1 MDETDSWLLNL
12 PPTSK
17 QRWAAL
23 TVAAGILAGFGIV
36 APFASTPLPRI
47 IALVPSITA
56 TISVTNLITSILL
69 FAHFSIYR
77 SRALLVL
84 ASGYLF
90 VALIVIPN
98 ALTLPGAF
106 SPTGLLGA
114 GPQSAAW
121 LYCFWHIGFAAAL
134 LSYVW
139 FKEEERTT
147 HAMHASALSA
157 VVWTI
162 TIVFGLVCGLTL
174 FATTG
179 ENLLPRLFQ
188 DGAQF
193 APATQYI
200 LISMSLFCAIAIAV
214 LWARR
219 RSVLDQWLLIVALS
233 LLSELVFVVLGAGRF
248 TLGSYANRA
257 FSLVTSTIVL
267 AVLLA
272 ETTRL
277 YSRLARSNIML
288 RREQNS
294 KLMTLEAMSA
304 SISHEV
310 RQPLA
315 AIVSNGSAALRFLD
329 RVPPNVEEVRSALTR
344 LLRDSHRV
352 EQVLDSLR
360 ALFGNPNQRNELVN
374 ANEIALEALRIF
386 RDELR
391 NHRIIT
397 RTHLTSEL
405 LPITGNKGQLQE
417 VILNLIHNA
426 IEAMDE
432 VKADRRVLQVK
443 TQLDVDSIVLA
454 VEDSGPGID
463 PNKMN
468 SIFDAFVTTKRDG
481 MGLGL
486 AICRTIVERHEGKMF
501 VVPAH
506 PHGCVFHVVLPIGT
520 PGLRKAKREL
530 ERSPGE

>member
-23 TVAAGILAGFGIV
+23 AVAAGVLAGFGIV
-36 APFASTPLPRI
+36 APFASTPVPRI
-47 IALVPSITA
+47 IALGPSITA

-98 ALTLPGAF
+98 ALTVPGAF
-106 SPTGLLGA
+106 SLTGLLGA
-114 GPQSAAW
+114 GPQSAGW
-121 LYCFWHIGFAAAL
+121 LYCFWHTGFAAAL

-147 HAMHASALSA
+147 HAMLASALSA
-157 VVWTI
+157 VAWTI

-174 FATTG
+174 FATAG
-179 ENLLPRLFQ
+179 EDLLPRLFQ

-193 APATQYI
+193 APATRYI
-200 LISMSLFCAIAIAV
+200 LISILLFCAITIAV
-214 LWARR
+214 LWVRR

-233 LLSELVFVVLGAGRF
+233 LFSELVFVVLGAGRF

-272 ETTRL
+272 ETTKL
-277 YSRLARSNIML
+277 YARLARSNIML
-288 RREQNS
+288 QREQNS
-294 KLMTLEAMSA
+294 KFMNLEAMSA

-315 AIVSNGSAALRFLD
+315 AIVSNASAALRFLD
-329 RVPPNVEEVRSALTR
+329 RVPPNIEEVRSALTR

-352 EQVLDSLR
+352 EQVFDSLR
-360 ALFGNPNQRNELVN
+360 ALFGKPDQGKELIN

-386 RDELR
+386 RDDLR

-397 RTHLTSEL
+397 RTYLTSEL
-405 LPITGNKGQLQE
+405 LPIMGNRGQLQE
-417 VILNLIHNA
+417 VIINLVQNA
-426 IEAMDE
+426 IQAMNG

-443 TQLDVDSIVLA
+443 TQLDGDSILLI

-463 PNKMN
+463 PNKLD

-486 AICRTIVERHEGKMF
+486 AICRTIVERHEGKMS

-520 PGLRKAKREL
+520 PSLRKAENEF
-530 ERSPGE
+530 ERPPNE